1 MKRILTILSL
11 CILCCTLPA
20 QTNKQGG
27 RPRAA
32 QTQQATKKKQQ
43 TTRKAKATPQKQGAG
58 KKRGT
63 QQKQQKQ
70 QKQYS
75 NASIKGLQQQRAQIQ
90 KKIKE
95 Q

>member
-70 QKQYS
+70 CTERGTQPVFS
-75 NASIKGLQQQRAQIQ
+75 HTVPPRTAHR
-90 KKIKE
+90 
-95 Q
+95 